1 MKRLKKNFAMM
12 LAMLMVVGTQS
23 MIVLAN
29 EIDTGIDANV
39 VAEGE
44 ESGKDAGNYAEE
56 NAAGADET
64 VGTEETMTNEEAVT
78 QETLAQGGIET
89 YADNYV
95 GDDVYGVEEVPTS
108 GTCGDNLT
116 WTLSDDGT
124 LTISGTGRM
133 MDGWH
138 YSNFPTTSGE
148 LVKKVVIEEGVTSI
162 GNEAFNAFLNLTE
175 VEIAEGL
182 QEIGKCA
189 FSGCSKLEKINIPN
203 SVNRIDYYAF
213 TDCASLKEIAIPANV
228 TSISEYTFSGCSN
241 LASVTI
247 PNSVTKIEY
256 DAFNSCTSLPS
267 VTVPAS
273 VTSIKGAA
281 FGDCS
286 SLSNVY
292 FEGDAPAFS
301 SERNGY
307 AEPTES
313 FANVTA
319 NVYYPYGNATYTV
332 DNMLDYGGKLTW
344 IAQNPADELEIVL
357 EVTDKVYLIGSGGN
371 ATIKCTGELKDFV
384 SVAVDGRLVDPSHYT
399 TAEGS
404 TVLTLLS
411 AYLDTLSVGDHV
423 VTMNY
428 VYGSID
434 TTLTILDRNTSDEN
448 TSDNNQ
454 NTDTTNN
461 GGNTGNSSDAN
472 NAGNLGGNK
481 TNKYIANGA
490 PKTGDA
496 TSLWMLWVLCA
507 FSGVCIFSFVMR
519 RKLLWKN

>member
-1 MKRLKKNFAMM
+1 MLRAFFLPLVQNNKYGREGKDCKMKRFKRHLAMI
-12 LAMLMVVGTQS
+12 LAMLIVIGTQS
-23 MIVLAN
+23 ISVLAD
-29 EIDTGIDANV
+29 ETD
-39 VAEGE
+39 
-44 ESGKDAGNYAEE
+44 
-56 NAAGADET
+56 AGADET
-64 VGTEETMTNEEAVT
+64 VGTEEAMTNEEAAAQGT
-78 QETLAQGGIET
+78 TTQGGIET

-138 YSNFPTTSGE
+138 YSNFPTTSEE
-148 LVKKVVIEEGVTSI
+148 LVKKVIIEEGVTSI
-162 GNEAFNAFLNLTE
+162 GNEAFNAFFNLTE
-175 VEIAEGL
+175 AEIAEGL

-319 NVYYPYGNATYTV
+319 NVYYPYGNATYTA

-344 IAQNPADELEIVL
+344 ITQNPADELEIVL

-371 ATIKCTGELKDFV
+371 ATIKCTGELRDFV
-384 SVAVDGRLVDPSHYT
+384 SVAVDGQIVDPSCYT

-404 TVLTLLS
+404 TVLTFLS
-411 AYLDTLSVGDHV
+411 SYLDMLSVGDHV
-423 VTMNY
+423 VTLNY
-428 VYGSID
+428 TYGSID
-434 TTLTILDRNTSDEN
+434 TTLTLLDRNANDGTV
-448 TSDNNQ
+448 TDNNQ
-454 NTDTTNN
+454 NTDAANN
-461 GGNTGNSSDAN
+461 GGNAGGTN
-472 NAGNLGGNK
+472 NAGNAGGNNA
-481 TNKYIANGA
+481 NKAAANGV
-490 PKTGDA
+490 PRTGDA

-507 FSGVCIFSFVMR
+507 SSGVCIFSFVMR

>member
-1 MKRLKKNFAMM
+1 MKRFKRHLAMI
-12 LAMLMVVGTQS
+12 LAMLMVIGTRS
-23 MIVLAN
+23 ISVL
-29 EIDTGIDANV
+29 
-39 VAEGE
+39 
-44 ESGKDAGNYAEE
+44 
-56 NAAGADET
+56 ADET
-64 VGTEETMTNEEAVT
+64 VGTEKAMTNEEAAT
-78 QETLAQGGIET
+78 QETTTQGDIET

-133 MDGWH
+133 D
-138 YSNFPTTSGE
+138 NFYGFNGNSRI
-148 LVKKVVIEEGVTSI
+148 KKVIIEEGVTSI
-162 GNEAFNAFLNLTE
+162 GDETFW
-175 VEIAEGL
+175 
-182 QEIGKCA
+182 
-189 FSGCSKLEKINIPN
+189 
-203 SVNRIDYYAF
+203 
-213 TDCASLKEIAIPANV
+213 DCASLEEIAIPSSVESIGEQAFAGCESLKVVVVPDGVTKLGAGAFIACSGLTKVVISANV
-228 TSISEYTFSGCSN
+228 TTISEYTFSGCSN

-313 FANVTA
+313 FANVMA
-319 NVYYPYGNATYTV
+319 NVYYPYGNATYTA

-371 ATIKCTGELKDFV
+371 ATIKCTGELRDFV
-384 SVAVDGRLVDPSHYT
+384 SVAVDGQIVDPSCYT

-404 TVLTLLS
+404 TVLTFLS
-411 AYLDTLSVGDHV
+411 SYLDMLSVGDHV
-423 VTMNY
+423 VTLNY
-428 VYGSID
+428 TYGSID
-434 TTLTILDRNTSDEN
+434 TTLTILDRNANDGTV
-448 TSDNNQ
+448 TDNNQ
-454 NTDTTNN
+454 NTDAANN
-461 GGNTGNSSDAN
+461 GGNAGGTN
-472 NAGNLGGNK
+472 NAGNAGGNNA
-481 TNKYIANGA
+481 NKAAANGV

-507 FSGVCIFSFVMR
+507 SSGVCIFSFVMR